1 MTFVSNLQN
10 ESVRKLA
17 EDFKHIILTEHA
29 EEYRDVLPYI
39 LNRVCENYAYELCAK
54 KEIGN

>member
-10 ESVRKLA
+10 EAVRKLA

-29 EEYRDVLPYI
+29 EEYRDVLSYI
-39 LNRVCENYAYELCAK
+39 LNRVCEN
-54 KEIGN
+54 